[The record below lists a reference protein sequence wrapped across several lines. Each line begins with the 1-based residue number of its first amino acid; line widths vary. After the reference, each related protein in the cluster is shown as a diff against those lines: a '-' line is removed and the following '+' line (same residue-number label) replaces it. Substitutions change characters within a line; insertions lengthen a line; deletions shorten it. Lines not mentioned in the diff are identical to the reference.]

1 MMDFFGAEI
10 PFARH
15 CDIVAL
21 EGSPEKSRLG
31 LTLGHQ
37 HQNHLGTAHGGV
49 ILTLLDIALGSVARL
64 ASGHSVMTINLQT
77 SFLSPGRGQLVAEG
91 RVLQQGR
98 SLIFCEGDVR
108 DARGVLVAKA
118 SGLFK
123 TVREAVSDPD
133 APGAG

>member
-1 MMDFFGAEI
+1 MTDFFGADI

-15 CDIVAL
+15 CEIVAL
-21 EGSPEKSRLG
+21 EGTPDKTRLS
-31 LTLGHQ
+31 LTLGEAHR
-37 HQNHLGTAHGGV
+37 NHLGTAHGGV

-77 SFLSPGRGQLVAEG
+77 SFLSPGRGELVAEG

-98 SLIFCEGDVR
+98 SLIFCEGEVR
-108 DARGVLVAKA
+108 DAQGVMVAKA

-123 TVREAVSDPD
+123 TVQEAVPNPD
-133 APGAG
+133 APKG